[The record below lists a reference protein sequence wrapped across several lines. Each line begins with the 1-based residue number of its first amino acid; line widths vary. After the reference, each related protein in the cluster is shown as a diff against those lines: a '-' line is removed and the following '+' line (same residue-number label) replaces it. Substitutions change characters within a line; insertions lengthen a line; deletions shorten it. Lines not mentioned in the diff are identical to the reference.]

1 MITTRRTAALLVAT
15 AALLVGGTACS
26 SSGSKPGAAS
36 VDRSAATVTTAPAI
50 DPITI
55 VVTDD
60 DGIDAPGIDELARQ
74 LSKLPEVTVKV
85 VAPATNQS
93 GTGDKTTPGE
103 VAHHPGE
110 TSSGIEG
117 TAVEG
122 TPADSV
128 NVALDELGLKPDL
141 VASGVNKGQNVGP
154 LAKISGTV
162 GAALTAA
169 RRGIPAVAGSA
180 GLTDPDYELGAKYV
194 VEWVKANRA
203 RIAAGR
209 MATGRVVNFNVP
221 HCTSGEAQPLVDVPT
236 ADAIPEGTSPFEADC
251 AATPASFTPTD
262 DVDALAH
269 GFSARSVVT
278 VPTRPSTD

>member
-1 MITTRRTAALLVAT
+1 MTTTRRKAALWLAAAALVA
-15 AALLVGGTACS
+15 GGTACS
-26 SSGSKPGAAS
+26 NSDPTPGAAS
-36 VDRSAATVTTAPAI
+36 VADSAATVTTAPAI
-50 DPITI
+50 APITI

-74 LSKLPEVTVKV
+74 LSKLPKVTVKI

-103 VAHHPGE
+103 VGHHAGK

-117 TAVEG
+117 VAVEG

-128 NVALDELGLKPDL
+128 NVALDELGLEPDL
-141 VASGVNKGQNVGP
+141 VASGINKGQNVGP

-162 GAALTAA
+162 GAALTAV

-194 VEWVKANRA
+194 VEWVKANRD

-209 MATGRVVNFNVP
+209 MAKGRVVNFNVP
-221 HCTSGEAQPLVDVPT
+221 HCTSGEAHPLVDVPT

-251 AATPASFTPTD
+251 AATPASFEPTD

-269 GFSARSVVT
+269 GFSARSFVT